1 MSPPSVSPPS
11 LVLFTLSKQQ
21 TRPKLPSPPDFS
33 SERSSGQA
41 FFNSCTL
48 YLRLAPEQFSC
59 NEEKIFWTFIFFKDG
74 RATRWSE
81 NLFCQEAD
89 TGIFLIQS
97 WTDFK
102 QQFQS
107 QFFPVNAEADTV
119 NALEGSSYY
128 QGNWTVDNYLDSF
141 LTLVSDARY
150 TDPQTLVVKF
160 HQGLKSNI
168 QSQIAIM
175 PFRQPTDTDLEAWY
189 AATQRID
196 QAQLTNEAFQST
208 LWSTTTAPMHSAFP
222 WSIPLSM
229 FHLS

>member
-1 MSPPSVSPPS
+1 
-11 LVLFTLSKQQ
+11 
-21 TRPKLPSPPDFS
+21 
-33 SERSSGQA
+33 
-41 FFNSCTL
+41 
-48 YLRLAPEQFSC
+48 LAPEQFSY

-107 QFFPVNAEADTV
+107 QFFPVNAEADAV

-128 QGNWTVDNYLDSF
+128 QGNRTVNNYLDSF
-141 LTLVSDARY
+141 LTLVSNAGY

-168 QSQIAIM
+168 
-175 PFRQPTDTDLEAWY
+175 
-189 AATQRID
+189 
-196 QAQLTNEAFQST
+196 
-208 LWSTTTAPMHSAFP
+208 
-222 WSIPLSM
+222 
-229 FHLS
+229 